1 MNKLLIKN
9 QNLKKKQKSNI
20 EEEKVELEELI
31 KNLMIEVK
39 IYVKCKNISEK

>member
-1 MNKLLIKN
+1 MNKLLIRKS
-9 QNLKKKQKSNI
+9 KIKKQKSNI